1 MLQKLIQKQNY
12 SRPIYV
18 RRHVMNMQK
27 LNGAYGLNAMGD
39 WGVSQAHDSEMS
51 DITVDTQ
58 RDLMTML
65 TSAKNITYKLLL
77 DHVDQTQTNYDAVR
91 DKKGLRT
98 KDELQASGGAVK
110 GSGISKNILDG
121 LNSQKGNL

>member
-1 MLQKLIQKQNY
+1 
-12 SRPIYV
+12 
-18 RRHVMNMQK
+18 MNMQK

-39 WGVSQAHDSEMS
+39 WGVSQAAESEMS

-58 RDLMTML
+58 RDLMSML

-77 DHVDQTQTNYDAVR
+77 DHVDNTQQNYDVVR

-98 KDELQASGGAVK
+98 KD
-110 GSGISKNILDG
+110 
-121 LNSQKGNL
+121 